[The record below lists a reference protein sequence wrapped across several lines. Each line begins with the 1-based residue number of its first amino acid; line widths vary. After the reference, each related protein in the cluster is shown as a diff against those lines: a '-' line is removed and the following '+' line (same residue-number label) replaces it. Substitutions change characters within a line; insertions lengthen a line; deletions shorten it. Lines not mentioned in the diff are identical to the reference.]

1 MATFDAKKV
10 STYDWGVIAAGAVV
24 LITSFLPWYG
34 SSGKVAGFGFS
45 ATRSGWATFLGIL
58 AILLLV
64 AAAGFVL
71 ATRAFAVR
79 APQMPVGPAALVVGL
94 AGLGTALLLIRL
106 LSYDRASGGGIS
118 VGPKIG
124 IFIAL
129 LAAIVETA
137 MAYLLLRASG
147 ERIPGTGPAATA
159 PPTA

>member
-1 MATFDAKKV
+1 MATFDAKRV
-10 STYDWGVIAAGAVV
+10 TTYDWGVIAGGAAV
-24 LITSFLPWYG
+24 LVFSLLPWYG
-34 SSGKVAGFGFS
+34 SSGSVAGIGFS
-45 ATRSGWATFLGIL
+45 ASRSAWSYPLAVLGV
-58 AILLLV
+58 LLCV

-79 APQMPVGPAALVVGL
+79 SPQLPVGPSLLALGL
-94 AGLGTALLLIRL
+94 AGLGTAFMLIRL

-124 IFIAL
+124 IFLAL

-137 MAYLLLRASG
+137 SAFMLFRASG
-147 ERIPGTGPAATA
+147 EKVAMGPATTS